1 MFEMVALPQARMPTR
16 AGDTAFDTNLTLL
29 RTAEARD
36 SPLAPAFWIVCL
48 VLDFEQQAL
57 LQTSGVHMS
66 QGEEGLLVSRQ
77 DTRLPVNRPT
87 LSAIDLLFNDAIAP
101 FCPGPGSSNLAVL
114 AIEVVEDGGDG
125 KSQCRIFE
133 HLRNDVFSGKGL
145 PTPVVGA
152 RDLNFEIVVSDKECI
167 GKGIGVDAIICCT
180 ISVEPV
186 IVKVKGRLIEIRNFD
201 SNLHSGP

>member
-29 RTAEARD
+29 GTVEDRD

-57 LQTSGVHMS
+57 FKTSGVHMG

-87 LSAIDLLFNDAIAP
+87 LSAIDLLVHDAITT
-101 FCPGPGSSNLAVL
+101 FCPGPRSSKPAVF
-114 AIEVVEDGGDG
+114 AIEIIKNRGIG
-125 KSQCRIFE
+125 KSQCRILE
-133 HLRNDVFSGKGL
+133 
-145 PTPVVGA
+145 
-152 RDLNFEIVVSDKECI
+152 
-167 GKGIGVDAIICCT
+167 
-180 ISVEPV
+180 
-186 IVKVKGRLIEIRNFD
+186 
-201 SNLHSGP
+201 